1 MYATYNAIES
11 IVKNDGYDNFYSV
24 PNPIYGEK
32 NKRIKSFDECATDG
46 ESREFLKLFDEKD
59 YAMIVPYTPE
69 YAFGSRVE
77 PVTKNIHD
85 YYASIVEK
93 TENKFKHQITKE
105 LLDRKN
111 EVSNIQVDCKARDIF
126 FNFTYVPVY
135 VNVFKYKNKIYKLYI
150 SGVNGKVEGKTPVSI
165 WYRIRQVLRVVGIG
179 ALLAIIIKLFTK

>member
-1 MYATYNAIES
+1 
-11 IVKNDGYDNFYSV
+11 
-24 PNPIYGEK
+24 
-32 NKRIKSFDECATDG
+32 
-46 ESREFLKLFDEKD
+46 
-59 YAMIVPYTPE
+59 MIVPYTPE

-93 TENKFKHQITKE
+93 TENEFKHQITKE